1 MNRRLWLVI
10 AVIGGL
16 AIFPF
21 VSSLINNPASAAEP
35 AFVIQQFSYQ
45 SKCAEEDNVILKI
58 SPAIKDIKG
67 VNILAKKPVFNTKE
81 YVVSNEA
88 DFTGCD
94 WWQNENHDNKD
105 YYPGCSAGYID
116 RNNVCQQSVV
126 ENVFDD
132 GKWQIVARRSAHW
145 QPFMSLI
152 NQDNQPVAEYKSLSI
167 RRFDPPGSGG
177 EPSTVAVI
185 YSDGY
190 LRPVYFSR
198 PNEPGGWGGSF
209 ILGDSKFIQLITPR
223 YYNNVKQVK
232 ILRSTNKDL
241 NLELIFADN
250 PDHAAKL
257 VVHYDYDKNG
267 IDYFAPEN
275 KKELLSFVSM
285 YRDKTSFD
293 IEFLTGEEGGKALAY
308 NVIDPLINGISF
320 TSSFLLGKHNPSKH
334 NTLSPDFQMTGIY
347 AQDKSHSSN

>member
-1 MNRRLWLVI
+1 MSRLLKTVI
-10 AVIGGL
+10 AVVDGL
-16 AIFPF
+16 AIFLVVFP
-21 VSSLINNPASAAEP
+21 LINNPALASEP
-35 AFVIQQFSYQ
+35 AFVIQQLSYP

-58 SPAIKDIKG
+58 SPASKDIKG
-67 VNILAKKPVFNTKE
+67 VNILAKRPVFNAKE

-94 WWQNENHDNKD
+94 WWQNDNHDNRD
-105 YYPGCSAGYID
+105 YYPGCPTGYKD
-116 RNNVCQQSVV
+116 RNNICQPSVV
-126 ENVFDD
+126 ETVYGDD
-132 GKWQIVARRSAHW
+132 QWQIVARRSAHW

-177 EPSTVAVI
+177 EPSTVVVI

-223 YYNNVKQVK
+223 FYSNIKQVR
-232 ILRSTNKDL
+232 IVRSTGKNL
-241 NLELIFADN
+241 NLELIFAEN

-267 IDYFAPEN
+267 IDYFSPEN
-275 KKELLSFVSM
+275 KKDLLSFVSM

-293 IEFLTGEEGGKALAY
+293 IEFFKGAKGDDEFIY
-308 NVIDPLINGISF
+308 NILDPLINNAFF
-320 TSSFLLGKHNPSKH
+320 TRFFLAKHNPSKH
-334 NTLSPDFQMTGIY
+334 NTLAPDFQMTGIY
-347 AQDKSHSSN
+347 GEDKIRHSK